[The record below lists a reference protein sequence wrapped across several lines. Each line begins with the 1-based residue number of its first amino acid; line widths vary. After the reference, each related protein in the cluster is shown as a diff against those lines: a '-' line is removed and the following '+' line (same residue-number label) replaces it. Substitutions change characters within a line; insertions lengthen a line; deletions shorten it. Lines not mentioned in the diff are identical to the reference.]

1 MHTFRYFWIVLL
13 VWSAILSL
21 SAQDEPI
28 NLRERWGF
36 IASIGTSVIDLD
48 TGFQVVGVGVTI
60 DSTGTIP
67 ITGYFQASFGYNG
80 VMDTMAFITFPDQ
93 SFECWEPT
101 LQRDLSGRL
110 WNAGKVFGEKADPVV
125 FFGIVH
131 LTVSGLLMI
140 ILPFVQGRRL
150 APAGG
155 RRPEAGAKRAPAHL
169 PLL

>member
-125 FFGIVH
+125 FFFSHENPFRDSSFNCVWVTDDYSS
-131 LTVSGLLMI
+131 LRSGKAL
-140 ILPFVQGRRL
+140 G
-150 APAGG
+150 AGW
-155 RRPEAGAKRAPAHL
+155 RP
-169 PLL
+169 